1 LAQIIQISVIP
12 SKIDD
17 KDYHLSLIK
26 NKLNS
31 SYEDI
36 IDTSLRKKS
45 IDARRKVVYNLAYD
59 VYFKGDNIP
68 KKSFKSG
75 CKNVKSSK
83 KIIHIIGSGPAG
95 LFAAISCLQN
105 GIKPIVYE
113 RGKDV
118 QSRRRDIAEINKNGI
133 VNSESNY
140 CFGEG
145 GAGTFS
151 DGKLYTRSKKKGSVK
166 NILELLVCYGADE
179 NILTDS
185 HPHIGTNKLPKVIQ
199 NIREDIINKGG
210 EFHFDS
216 KLTDISIL
224 DNKILGITI
233 NNQEKIDAK
242 NLILATGH
250 SARNIYYLLR
260 EKNIKLE
267 FKAFAIGVR
276 VEHSQKLID
285 KIQYSKE
292 DRGEFLP
299 PSSYKLVHK
308 TPSRGV
314 YSFCMCPGG
323 IIAPCATKQN
333 EVVSNGWSPSKRN
346 NKTANSGI
354 VTEVTWGDL
363 SEYHSHGAFAGLEFQ
378 KSIEQK
384 CWAVSSNSQIM
395 PAQKL
400 KDFLTD
406 TKSVDLPLTSYTPG
420 IISAK
425 LSELFPEF
433 VINALK
439 SGLKNFGKNMKGYI
453 TNEAIIHAPESRT
466 SSPIRIPRNND
477 FQHVEI
483 KGLYPCG
490 EGAGYAGGIISAAI
504 DGLNCVKAL
513 SSV

>member
-1 LAQIIQISVIP
+1 MAKIIQISVIP

-17 KDYHLSLIK
+17 IEFHLSLIK
-26 NKLNS
+26 NKLS
-31 SYEDI
+31 SLDEDV
-36 IDTSLRKKS
+36 IDIRLRKKS
-45 IDARRKVVYNLAYD
+45 IDARRKIVYNLAYD
-59 VYFKGDNIP
+59 VYFKGDEIP
-68 KKSFKSG
+68 ELVFDSK
-75 CKNVKSSK
+75 CKDVTKQKNL
-83 KIIHIIGSGPAG
+83 IHIVGSGPAG
-95 LFAAISCLQN
+95 LFAAITCLQK
-105 GIKPIVYE
+105 GIKPVIYE
-113 RGKDV
+113 RGKDI
-118 QSRRRDIAEINKNGI
+118 QLRRRDVAKLNKEGI
-133 VNSESNY
+133 VDSESNY

-166 NILELLVCYGADE
+166 NILELLVYYGANK
-179 NILTDS
+179 NILIDA
-185 HPHIGTNKLPKVIQ
+185 HPHIGTDKLPKVIQ
-199 NIREDIINKGG
+199 NIREDILNKGG

-216 KLTDISIL
+216 KLTDISIS
-224 DNKILGITI
+224 DNKISAITI
-233 NNQEKIDAK
+233 NNKEKIDTN

-276 VEHSQKLID
+276 VEHPQKLID

-299 PSSYKLVHK
+299 PSSYKLVHN
-308 TPSRGV
+308 TSNRGV

-323 IIAPCATKQN
+323 IIPPCATKQN

-395 PAQKL
+395 PAQRL

-406 TKSVDLPLTSYTPG
+406 TKSVDLPTTSYIPG
-420 IISAK
+420 IISAR

-439 SGLKNFGKNMKGYI
+439 SGFKNFGKNMKGYI
-453 TNEAIIHAPESRT
+453 TNDAILHAPESRT
-466 SSPIRIPRNND
+466 SSPIRMPRNKD
-477 FQHVEI
+477 YQHVEI
-483 KGLYPCG
+483 EGLYPCG

-504 DGLNCVKAL
+504 DGVNCIKAL